1 MIHISRSTENP
12 GFFLPTF
19 PRKPKTSKA
28 WTPAFWSTWL
38 GVTPQHTWPPARA
51 LVGLKI
57 DAPNSNGWSSF
68 SLVACGYLMVPLL
81 TQRLIFQSSWS
92 LSPRFLVF
100 LKKDVV
106 PLYST
111 WFPTSF
117 FSLKGCHCAEF
128 CHLGNGPIARPLGWN
143 HRAIGP
149 RLFSHRTWPLP
160 NWRT

>member
-1 MIHISRSTENP
+1 MGFLGIVSWPKININEFTEIGKWPNRGGDPTFSSENMEQKNMYCSCKKHAPSQIIQVWFTSPVLWVMIHISRSTENP

-68 SLVACGYLMVPLL
+68 SLVACGYLMVPPIDAATYFPKLL
-81 TQRLIFQSSWS
+81 KFES
-92 LSPRFLVF
+92 
-100 LKKDVV
+100 
-106 PLYST
+106 
-111 WFPTSF
+111 
-117 FSLKGCHCAEF
+117 
-128 CHLGNGPIARPLGWN
+128 
-143 HRAIGP
+143 
-149 RLFSHRTWPLP
+149 
-160 NWRT
+160 